1 MFLYFR
7 RFFCLIRLESLLKI
21 MTLRL
26 CMFYVFRVKTIRFP
40 KRKRRFLTRKTYGS
54 ASGDIKR
61 VEPLNEK
68 LWVGFVIFVS
78 VRQYK
83 SLRFSYICRNRYKI
97 MKHLVCGWIGV
108 ICLLLLSV
116 ACSRKEADYTI
127 AVSQCSEDDWRAQM
141 NKEILREA
149 LFYPGVNVEV
159 YQAHDDNT
167 HQIKDIESLI
177 ERKVDLL
184 IVAPNEAEAIT
195 PVIEKAY
202 DAGIPVI
209 LVDRK
214 INSKKYT
221 AYVGAD
227 NYEIGRRAGEYIAD
241 RLKGKGRVI
250 EIAGLKGSTPAV
262 ERHRGMVEALKAAPD
277 VQVIASVEA
286 GWFQQKAGEVMDS
299 LLDVYPQVDLVFAQN
314 DRMAIGAYEKAR
326 QKKRAGQ
333 IAFVGVDAVTDGV
346 ESVAGGR
353 LDATFIYPTGGD
365 KVMQVAMAIL
375 RGEPYQRENILS
387 TALVN
392 RANARVMQMQ
402 MKHILTLDQKIE
414 LLNRQLDDY
423 FLRYSAQKM
432 FLYACVVIL
441 VLAGFLF
448 FFLVRAF
455 WVKNRLN
462 TELSS
467 QKQQLEQQ
475 RDQLQAQRDQ
485 LIVLSRQ
492 VEEATHAK
500 LAFFTSVSHDFR
512 TPLTL
517 IADPINQLLEE
528 KHLGERERNML
539 EIVRKNVAVLLRLI
553 TQILDF
559 QKYEH
564 GKLALRLSEFNALE
578 CIKDWT
584 EAFHTLAF
592 RKHIQFEVKAEGD
605 VAQYVMVADAEKI
618 ERITY
623 NLLSNAFKF
632 TPEKGEI
639 KVVLSRI
646 EQNNQACI
654 CMEVRDTGIG
664 MSEEHI
670 HHVFEHF
677 YQIDVQHTGSGLG
690 LALVEAFVNL
700 HRGTVQVESGK
711 GKGTC
716 FRVILPM
723 KQEGEVKGLT
733 EKNEALEILQEGAVL
748 DAGQET
754 LHQWTENTGVEE
766 SADKEMVLVI
776 DDNQDVRDYVKML
789 LQDKYVVVEAVN
801 GLEGVKQAM
810 KYVPDVVVCDVM
822 MPVMDG
828 IACCKR
834 LKSELQ
840 TSHIPVL
847 MLTAYAMDEQRIQGY
862 DSGADAYLTKPFNAK
877 LLMTRIRNLIDNRK
891 RLKSLAEDVTGGGK
905 QSLGEVDKGFVEKL
919 KTLIDEKMGDSELSV
934 EDLGA
939 ELGLGRVQLYRKTKS
954 LTGYAPNE
962 LLRIARLRKAA
973 SLLASSEKTVA
984 EITYEVGFS
993 SPSYFTKCYKDY
1005 FGESPSEFLKRRDGK
1020 N

>member
-1 MFLYFR
+1 MKRLVCAWIGG
-7 RFFCLIRLESLLKI
+7 FCLL
-21 MTLRL
+21 
-26 CMFYVFRVKTIRFP
+26 F
-40 KRKRRFLTRKTYGS
+40 
-54 ASGDIKR
+54 
-61 VEPLNEK
+61 
-68 LWVGFVIFVS
+68 
-78 VRQYK
+78 
-83 SLRFSYICRNRYKI
+83 
-97 MKHLVCGWIGV
+97 
-108 ICLLLLSV
+108 LSV

-149 LFYPGVNVEV
+149 LFYPGVNIEV
-159 YQAHDDNT
+159 YQAHDDNVR
-167 HQIKDIESLI
+167 QIQDIESLI
-177 ERKVDLL
+177 KKKVDLL

-195 PVIEKAY
+195 PVIEKVY

-214 INSKKYT
+214 INSEKYT

-492 VEEATHAK
+492 LEEATHAK

-632 TPEKGEI
+632 TLEKGEI

-776 DDNQDVRDYVKML
+776 DDNQNVRDYVKML

-962 LLRIARLRKAA
+962 LLRIARLKKAA

-993 SPSYFTKCYKDY
+993 SPSYFTRCYKDY

>member
-1 MFLYFR
+1 MKRLVCAWIGG
-7 RFFCLIRLESLLKI
+7 FCLL
-21 MTLRL
+21 
-26 CMFYVFRVKTIRFP
+26 F
-40 KRKRRFLTRKTYGS
+40 
-54 ASGDIKR
+54 
-61 VEPLNEK
+61 
-68 LWVGFVIFVS
+68 
-78 VRQYK
+78 
-83 SLRFSYICRNRYKI
+83 
-97 MKHLVCGWIGV
+97 
-108 ICLLLLSV
+108 LSV

-149 LFYPGVNVEV
+149 LFYPGVNIEV
-159 YQAHDDNT
+159 YQAHDDNVR
-167 HQIKDIESLI
+167 QIQDIESLI
-177 ERKVDLL
+177 KKKVDLL

-195 PVIEKAY
+195 PVIEKVY

-214 INSKKYT
+214 INSEKYT

-492 VEEATHAK
+492 LEEATHAK

-578 CIKDWT
+578 CIKDWA

>member
-1 MFLYFR
+1 MKRLVCAWIGG
-7 RFFCLIRLESLLKI
+7 FCLL
-21 MTLRL
+21 
-26 CMFYVFRVKTIRFP
+26 F
-40 KRKRRFLTRKTYGS
+40 
-54 ASGDIKR
+54 
-61 VEPLNEK
+61 
-68 LWVGFVIFVS
+68 
-78 VRQYK
+78 
-83 SLRFSYICRNRYKI
+83 
-97 MKHLVCGWIGV
+97 
-108 ICLLLLSV
+108 LSV

-149 LFYPGVNVEV
+149 LFYPGVNIEV
-159 YQAHDDNT
+159 YQAHDDNVR
-167 HQIKDIESLI
+167 QIQDIESLI
-177 ERKVDLL
+177 KKKVDLL

-195 PVIEKAY
+195 PVIEKVY

-214 INSKKYT
+214 INSEKYT

-286 GWFQQKAGEVMDS
+286 GWFQQKAGEDS

-492 VEEATHAK
+492 LEEATHAK

-528 KHLGERERNML
+528 KHLGERERKML

-559 QKYEH
+559 QKYEY
-564 GKLALRLSEFNALE
+564 GKLSLRLSEFNVFEGLKE
-578 CIKDWT
+578 WT
-584 EAFHTLAF
+584 EAFHTLAL
-592 RKHIQFEVKAEGD
+592 RKHIRFEVTAEGD
-605 VAQYVMVADAEKI
+605 TAQYTMVADAEKI

-632 TPEKGEI
+632 TPEKGTI
-639 KVVLSRI
+639 KVILSRI

-733 EKNEALEILQEGAVL
+733 EKNESLKNLQEGAVL

-754 LHQWTENTGVEE
+754 LHQWVENVEVDGT
-766 SADKEMVLVI
+766 ADKEVVLVI

-789 LQDKYVVVEAVN
+789 LQDKYTVIEAVN
-801 GLEGVKQAM
+801 GQEGIRQAM

-828 IACCKR
+828 IECCKR

-862 DSGADAYLTKPFNAK
+862 DSGADSYLTKPFNAK
-877 LLMTRIRNLIDNRK
+877 LLLARIRNLIDNRK
-891 RLKSLAEDVTGGGK
+891 RLKSFTEDATAISGK

-919 KTLIDEKMGDSELSV
+919 KALIEEKMSNSDLSV
-934 EDLGA
+934 EDLNWDWGA
-939 ELGLGRVQLYRKTKS
+939 C
-954 LTGYAPNE
+954 
-962 LLRIARLRKAA
+962 
-973 SLLASSEKTVA
+973 
-984 EITYEVGFS
+984 
-993 SPSYFTKCYKDY
+993 SYIV
-1005 FGESPSEFLKRRDGK
+1005 KR
-1020 N
+1020 NP

>member
-1 MFLYFR
+1 MKRLVCAWIGG
-7 RFFCLIRLESLLKI
+7 FCLL
-21 MTLRL
+21 
-26 CMFYVFRVKTIRFP
+26 F
-40 KRKRRFLTRKTYGS
+40 
-54 ASGDIKR
+54 
-61 VEPLNEK
+61 
-68 LWVGFVIFVS
+68 
-78 VRQYK
+78 
-83 SLRFSYICRNRYKI
+83 
-97 MKHLVCGWIGV
+97 
-108 ICLLLLSV
+108 LSV

-149 LFYPGVNVEV
+149 LFYPGVNIEV
-159 YQAHDDNT
+159 YQAHDDNVR
-167 HQIKDIESLI
+167 QIQDIESLI
-177 ERKVDLL
+177 KKKVDLL

-195 PVIEKAY
+195 PVIEKVY

-214 INSKKYT
+214 INSEKYT

-492 VEEATHAK
+492 LEEVTHAK

-632 TPEKGEI
+632 TLEKGEI

>member
-1 MFLYFR
+1 MKRLVCAWIGG
-7 RFFCLIRLESLLKI
+7 FCLL
-21 MTLRL
+21 
-26 CMFYVFRVKTIRFP
+26 F
-40 KRKRRFLTRKTYGS
+40 
-54 ASGDIKR
+54 
-61 VEPLNEK
+61 
-68 LWVGFVIFVS
+68 
-78 VRQYK
+78 
-83 SLRFSYICRNRYKI
+83 
-97 MKHLVCGWIGV
+97 
-108 ICLLLLSV
+108 LSV

-149 LFYPGVNVEV
+149 LFYPGVNIEV
-159 YQAHDDNT
+159 YQAHDDNVR
-167 HQIKDIESLI
+167 QIQDIESLI
-177 ERKVDLL
+177 KKKVDLL

-195 PVIEKAY
+195 PVIEKVY

-214 INSKKYT
+214 INSEKYT

-387 TALVN
+387 MALVN

-492 VEEATHAK
+492 LEEATHAK

-632 TPEKGEI
+632 TLEKGEI

>member
-1 MFLYFR
+1 MKRLVCAWIGG
-7 RFFCLIRLESLLKI
+7 FCLL
-21 MTLRL
+21 
-26 CMFYVFRVKTIRFP
+26 F
-40 KRKRRFLTRKTYGS
+40 
-54 ASGDIKR
+54 
-61 VEPLNEK
+61 
-68 LWVGFVIFVS
+68 
-78 VRQYK
+78 
-83 SLRFSYICRNRYKI
+83 
-97 MKHLVCGWIGV
+97 
-108 ICLLLLSV
+108 LSV

-149 LFYPGVNVEV
+149 LFYPGVNIEV
-159 YQAHDDNT
+159 YQAHDDNVR
-167 HQIKDIESLI
+167 QIQDIESLI
-177 ERKVDLL
+177 KKKVDLL

-195 PVIEKAY
+195 PVIEKVY

-214 INSKKYT
+214 INSEKYT

-227 NYEIGRRAGEYIAD
+227 NYEIGRRAGKYIAD

-492 VEEATHAK
+492 LEEATHAK

>member
-78 VRQYK
+78 VRLYK

-227 NYEIGRRAGEYIAD
+227 NYEIGRKAGEYIAD
-241 RLKGKGRVI
+241 RLGGKGRVI
-250 EIAGLKGSTPAV
+250 EITGLRGSTPAV
-262 ERHRGMVEALKAAPD
+262 ERHRGMMEALKAVPG
-277 VQVIASVEA
+277 VQVVASAEA

-492 VEEATHAK
+492 LEEATHAK

>member
-1 MFLYFR
+1 MKRLVCAWIGG
-7 RFFCLIRLESLLKI
+7 FCLL
-21 MTLRL
+21 
-26 CMFYVFRVKTIRFP
+26 F
-40 KRKRRFLTRKTYGS
+40 
-54 ASGDIKR
+54 
-61 VEPLNEK
+61 
-68 LWVGFVIFVS
+68 
-78 VRQYK
+78 
-83 SLRFSYICRNRYKI
+83 
-97 MKHLVCGWIGV
+97 
-108 ICLLLLSV
+108 LSV

-149 LFYPGVNVEV
+149 LFYPGVNIEV
-159 YQAHDDNT
+159 YQAHDDNVR
-167 HQIKDIESLI
+167 QIQDIESLI
-177 ERKVDLL
+177 KKKVDLL

-195 PVIEKAY
+195 PVIEKVY

-214 INSKKYT
+214 INSEKYT

-492 VEEATHAK
+492 LEEATHAK

-716 FRVILPM
+716 FRVILSM

>member
-1 MFLYFR
+1 
-7 RFFCLIRLESLLKI
+7 
-21 MTLRL
+21 
-26 CMFYVFRVKTIRFP
+26 
-40 KRKRRFLTRKTYGS
+40 
-54 ASGDIKR
+54 
-61 VEPLNEK
+61 
-68 LWVGFVIFVS
+68 
-78 VRQYK
+78 
-83 SLRFSYICRNRYKI
+83 

-149 LFYPGVNVEV
+149 LFYPGVNIEV
-159 YQAHDDNT
+159 YQAHDDNVR
-167 HQIKDIESLI
+167 QIQDIESLI
-177 ERKVDLL
+177 KKKVDLL

-195 PVIEKAY
+195 PVIEKVY

-214 INSKKYT
+214 INSEKYT

-492 VEEATHAK
+492 LEEATHAK

-801 GLEGVKQAM
+801 GLEGVKQAI

-847 MLTAYAMDEQRIQGY
+847 MLTAYAMDEQRIHGY

>member
-1 MFLYFR
+1 MKRLVCAWIGG
-7 RFFCLIRLESLLKI
+7 FCLL
-21 MTLRL
+21 
-26 CMFYVFRVKTIRFP
+26 F
-40 KRKRRFLTRKTYGS
+40 
-54 ASGDIKR
+54 
-61 VEPLNEK
+61 
-68 LWVGFVIFVS
+68 
-78 VRQYK
+78 
-83 SLRFSYICRNRYKI
+83 
-97 MKHLVCGWIGV
+97 
-108 ICLLLLSV
+108 LSV

-149 LFYPGVNVEV
+149 LFYPGVNIEV
-159 YQAHDDNT
+159 YQAHDDNVR
-167 HQIKDIESLI
+167 QIQDIESLI
-177 ERKVDLL
+177 KKKVDLL

-195 PVIEKAY
+195 PVIEKVY

-214 INSKKYT
+214 INSEKYT

-475 RDQLQAQRDQ
+475 RDQLQAQCDQ

-492 VEEATHAK
+492 LEEATHAK

>member
-1 MFLYFR
+1 MKRLVCAWIGG
-7 RFFCLIRLESLLKI
+7 FCLL
-21 MTLRL
+21 
-26 CMFYVFRVKTIRFP
+26 F
-40 KRKRRFLTRKTYGS
+40 
-54 ASGDIKR
+54 
-61 VEPLNEK
+61 
-68 LWVGFVIFVS
+68 
-78 VRQYK
+78 
-83 SLRFSYICRNRYKI
+83 
-97 MKHLVCGWIGV
+97 
-108 ICLLLLSV
+108 LSV

-149 LFYPGVNVEV
+149 LFYPGVNIEV
-159 YQAHDDNT
+159 YQAHDDNVR
-167 HQIKDIESLI
+167 QIQDIESLI
-177 ERKVDLL
+177 KKKVDLL

-195 PVIEKAY
+195 PVIEKVY

-214 INSKKYT
+214 INSEKYT

-492 VEEATHAK
+492 LEEATHAK

-877 LLMTRIRNLIDNRK
+877 LLMTRIRNLIDSRK

>member
-1 MFLYFR
+1 MKRLVCAWIGG
-7 RFFCLIRLESLLKI
+7 FCLL
-21 MTLRL
+21 
-26 CMFYVFRVKTIRFP
+26 F
-40 KRKRRFLTRKTYGS
+40 
-54 ASGDIKR
+54 
-61 VEPLNEK
+61 
-68 LWVGFVIFVS
+68 
-78 VRQYK
+78 
-83 SLRFSYICRNRYKI
+83 
-97 MKHLVCGWIGV
+97 
-108 ICLLLLSV
+108 LSV

-149 LFYPGVNVEV
+149 LFYPGVNIEV
-159 YQAHDDNT
+159 YQAHDDNVR
-167 HQIKDIESLI
+167 QIQDIESLI
-177 ERKVDLL
+177 KKKVDLL

-195 PVIEKAY
+195 PVIEKVY

-214 INSKKYT
+214 INSEKYT

-492 VEEATHAK
+492 LEEATHAK

-632 TPEKGEI
+632 TLEKGEI

-840 TSHIPVL
+840 TSRIPVL

-1005 FGESPSEFLKRRDGK
+1005 LGESPSEFLKRRDGK

>member
-1 MFLYFR
+1 MKRLVCAWIGG
-7 RFFCLIRLESLLKI
+7 FCLL
-21 MTLRL
+21 
-26 CMFYVFRVKTIRFP
+26 F
-40 KRKRRFLTRKTYGS
+40 
-54 ASGDIKR
+54 
-61 VEPLNEK
+61 
-68 LWVGFVIFVS
+68 
-78 VRQYK
+78 
-83 SLRFSYICRNRYKI
+83 
-97 MKHLVCGWIGV
+97 
-108 ICLLLLSV
+108 LSV

-149 LFYPGVNVEV
+149 LFYPGVNIEV
-159 YQAHDDNT
+159 YQAHDDNVR
-167 HQIKDIESLI
+167 QIQDIESLI
-177 ERKVDLL
+177 KKKVDLL

-195 PVIEKAY
+195 PVIEKVY

-214 INSKKYT
+214 INSEKYT

-227 NYEIGRRAGEYIAD
+227 NYEIGRMAGEYIAD

-492 VEEATHAK
+492 LEEATHAK

>member
-1 MFLYFR
+1 MKRLVCAWIGG
-7 RFFCLIRLESLLKI
+7 FCLL
-21 MTLRL
+21 
-26 CMFYVFRVKTIRFP
+26 F
-40 KRKRRFLTRKTYGS
+40 
-54 ASGDIKR
+54 
-61 VEPLNEK
+61 
-68 LWVGFVIFVS
+68 
-78 VRQYK
+78 
-83 SLRFSYICRNRYKI
+83 
-97 MKHLVCGWIGV
+97 
-108 ICLLLLSV
+108 LSV

-149 LFYPGVNVEV
+149 LFYPGVNIEV
-159 YQAHDDNT
+159 YQAHDDNVR
-167 HQIKDIESLI
+167 QIQDIESLI
-177 ERKVDLL
+177 KKKVDLL

-195 PVIEKAY
+195 PVIEKVY

-214 INSKKYT
+214 INSEKYT

-492 VEEATHAK
+492 LEEATHAK

-528 KHLGERERNML
+528 KHLGERERKML

-559 QKYEH
+559 QKYEY

>member
-1 MFLYFR
+1 MKRLVCAWIGG
-7 RFFCLIRLESLLKI
+7 FCLL
-21 MTLRL
+21 
-26 CMFYVFRVKTIRFP
+26 F
-40 KRKRRFLTRKTYGS
+40 
-54 ASGDIKR
+54 
-61 VEPLNEK
+61 
-68 LWVGFVIFVS
+68 
-78 VRQYK
+78 
-83 SLRFSYICRNRYKI
+83 
-97 MKHLVCGWIGV
+97 
-108 ICLLLLSV
+108 LSV

-149 LFYPGVNVEV
+149 LFYPGVNIEV
-159 YQAHDDNT
+159 YQAHDDNVR
-167 HQIKDIESLI
+167 QIQDIESLI
-177 ERKVDLL
+177 KKKVDLL

-195 PVIEKAY
+195 PVIEKVY

-214 INSKKYT
+214 INSEKYT

-455 WVKNRLN
+455 WGKNRLN

-492 VEEATHAK
+492 LEEATHAK

-632 TPEKGEI
+632 TLEKGEI

-962 LLRIARLRKAA
+962 LLRIARLKKAA

-993 SPSYFTKCYKDY
+993 SPSYFTRCYKDY

>member
-1 MFLYFR
+1 
-7 RFFCLIRLESLLKI
+7 
-21 MTLRL
+21 
-26 CMFYVFRVKTIRFP
+26 
-40 KRKRRFLTRKTYGS
+40 
-54 ASGDIKR
+54 
-61 VEPLNEK
+61 
-68 LWVGFVIFVS
+68 
-78 VRQYK
+78 
-83 SLRFSYICRNRYKI
+83 
-97 MKHLVCGWIGV
+97 MKHLVYAWIGG

-159 YQAHDDNT
+159 YQAHDDNV
-167 HQIKDIESLI
+167 HQIKDIETLI

-209 LVDRK
+209 LIDRK
-214 INSKKYT
+214 INSEKYT

-227 NYEIGRRAGEYIAD
+227 NYEIGRKAGEYIAD
-241 RLKGKGRVI
+241 RLGGKGRVI
-250 EIAGLKGSTPAV
+250 EITGLKGSTPAV
-262 ERHRGMVEALKAAPD
+262 ERHRGMMEALKSTPG
-277 VQVIASVEA
+277 VQVVASAEA
-286 GWFQQKAGEVMDS
+286 GWFRQKAWEVMDT
-299 LLDVYPQVDLVFAQN
+299 LLNSHLQVDLVFAQN

-333 IAFVGVDAVTDGV
+333 IAFVGVDAVAGGV
-346 ESVAGGR
+346 ESVAEGQ

-365 KVMQVAMAIL
+365 RVMQVAMAIL

-432 FLYACVVIL
+432 FLYACIVIL
-441 VLAGFLF
+441 VLVGFLF

-455 WVKNRLN
+455 WVKNRMN
-462 TELSS
+462 AELSS

-475 RDQLQAQRDQ
+475 RDQLQEQRDQ

-492 VEEATHAK
+492 LEEATHAK

-528 KHLGERERNML
+528 KHLGERERKML

-564 GKLALRLSEFNALE
+564 GKLSLCLSEFNVLDG
-578 CIKDWT
+578 IKEWT

-605 VAQYVMVADAEKI
+605 AAQYVMVADAEKI

-646 EQNNQACI
+646 EQNSQPCL
-654 CMEVRDTGIG
+654 CMEVSDTGIG

-670 HHVFEHF
+670 HHVFERF

-700 HRGTVQVESGK
+700 HRGTVQVESEK
-711 GKGTC
+711 GKGTR
-716 FRVILPM
+716 FRVTLPM
-723 KQEGEVKGLT
+723 KQEGEVK
-733 EKNEALEILQEGAVL
+733 EMVERNESLRNLQEGAVL

-754 LHQWTENTGVEE
+754 LHQWTGSVEVDGA
-766 SADKEMVLVI
+766 ADKEVVLVI

-789 LQDKYVVVEAVN
+789 LQDKFAVIEAVN
-801 GLEGVKQAM
+801 GQEGIRQAM

-828 IACCKR
+828 IECCKR

-862 DSGADAYLTKPFNAK
+862 DSGADSYLTKPFNAK
-877 LLMTRIRNLIDNRK
+877 LLMARIRNLIDNRK
-891 RLKSLAEDVTGGGK
+891 RLKSFAEDATVVNGR
-905 QSLGEVDKGFVEKL
+905 QPLGEMDKGFVEKL
-919 KTLIDEKMGDSELSV
+919 KALIDEKMSDSDLSV

-962 LLRIARLRKAA
+962 LLRIARLKKAA

-993 SPSYFTKCYKDY
+993 SPSYFTRCYKDY
-1005 FGESPSEFLKRRDGK
+1005 FGESPSDFLKRRDGQ

>member
-1 MFLYFR
+1 MKRLVCAWIGG
-7 RFFCLIRLESLLKI
+7 FCLL
-21 MTLRL
+21 
-26 CMFYVFRVKTIRFP
+26 F
-40 KRKRRFLTRKTYGS
+40 
-54 ASGDIKR
+54 
-61 VEPLNEK
+61 
-68 LWVGFVIFVS
+68 
-78 VRQYK
+78 
-83 SLRFSYICRNRYKI
+83 
-97 MKHLVCGWIGV
+97 
-108 ICLLLLSV
+108 LSV

-149 LFYPGVNVEV
+149 LFYPGVNIEV
-159 YQAHDDNT
+159 YQAHDDNVR
-167 HQIKDIESLI
+167 QIQDIESLI
-177 ERKVDLL
+177 KKKVDLL

-195 PVIEKAY
+195 PVIEKVY

-214 INSKKYT
+214 INSEKYT

-485 LIVLSRQ
+485 LIVLSRRL
-492 VEEATHAK
+492 EEATHAK

-632 TPEKGEI
+632 TLEKGEI

-962 LLRIARLRKAA
+962 LLRIARLKKAA

-993 SPSYFTKCYKDY
+993 SPSYFTRCYKDY

>member
-1 MFLYFR
+1 MKRLVCAWIGG
-7 RFFCLIRLESLLKI
+7 FCLL
-21 MTLRL
+21 
-26 CMFYVFRVKTIRFP
+26 F
-40 KRKRRFLTRKTYGS
+40 
-54 ASGDIKR
+54 
-61 VEPLNEK
+61 
-68 LWVGFVIFVS
+68 
-78 VRQYK
+78 
-83 SLRFSYICRNRYKI
+83 
-97 MKHLVCGWIGV
+97 
-108 ICLLLLSV
+108 LSV

-149 LFYPGVNVEV
+149 LFYPGVNIEV
-159 YQAHDDNT
+159 YQAHDDNVR
-167 HQIKDIESLI
+167 QIQDIESLI
-177 ERKVDLL
+177 KKKVDLL

-195 PVIEKAY
+195 PVIEKVY

-214 INSKKYT
+214 INSEKYT
-221 AYVGAD
+221 AYVEAD

-492 VEEATHAK
+492 LEEATHAK

>member
-1 MFLYFR
+1 MKRLVCAWIGG
-7 RFFCLIRLESLLKI
+7 FCLL
-21 MTLRL
+21 
-26 CMFYVFRVKTIRFP
+26 F
-40 KRKRRFLTRKTYGS
+40 
-54 ASGDIKR
+54 
-61 VEPLNEK
+61 
-68 LWVGFVIFVS
+68 
-78 VRQYK
+78 
-83 SLRFSYICRNRYKI
+83 
-97 MKHLVCGWIGV
+97 
-108 ICLLLLSV
+108 LSV

-149 LFYPGVNVEV
+149 LFYPGVNIEV
-159 YQAHDDNT
+159 YQAHDDNVR
-167 HQIKDIESLI
+167 QIQDIESLI
-177 ERKVDLL
+177 KKKVDLL

-195 PVIEKAY
+195 PVIEKVY

-214 INSKKYT
+214 INSEKYT

-492 VEEATHAK
+492 LEEATHAK

-539 EIVRKNVAVLLRLI
+539 EIVRKNVSVLLRLI

-632 TPEKGEI
+632 TLEKGEI

>member
-1 MFLYFR
+1 MKRLVCAWIGG
-7 RFFCLIRLESLLKI
+7 FCLL
-21 MTLRL
+21 
-26 CMFYVFRVKTIRFP
+26 F
-40 KRKRRFLTRKTYGS
+40 
-54 ASGDIKR
+54 
-61 VEPLNEK
+61 
-68 LWVGFVIFVS
+68 
-78 VRQYK
+78 
-83 SLRFSYICRNRYKI
+83 
-97 MKHLVCGWIGV
+97 
-108 ICLLLLSV
+108 LSV
-116 ACSRKEADYTI
+116 VCSRKEADYTI

-149 LFYPGVNVEV
+149 LFYLGVNIEV
-159 YQAHDDNT
+159 YQAHDDNVR
-167 HQIKDIESLI
+167 QIQDIESLI
-177 ERKVDLL
+177 KKKVDLL

-195 PVIEKAY
+195 PVIEKVY

-214 INSKKYT
+214 INSEKYT

-492 VEEATHAK
+492 LEEATHAK

>member
-1 MFLYFR
+1 
-7 RFFCLIRLESLLKI
+7 
-21 MTLRL
+21 
-26 CMFYVFRVKTIRFP
+26 
-40 KRKRRFLTRKTYGS
+40 
-54 ASGDIKR
+54 
-61 VEPLNEK
+61 
-68 LWVGFVIFVS
+68 
-78 VRQYK
+78 
-83 SLRFSYICRNRYKI
+83 

-149 LFYPGVNVEV
+149 LFYPGVNIEV
-159 YQAHDDNT
+159 YQAHDDNVR
-167 HQIKDIESLI
+167 QIQDIESLI
-177 ERKVDLL
+177 KKKVDLL

-195 PVIEKAY
+195 PVIEKVY

-214 INSKKYT
+214 INSEKYT

-492 VEEATHAK
+492 LEEATHAK

-847 MLTAYAMDEQRIQGY
+847 MLTAYAMDEQRIHGY

>member
-1 MFLYFR
+1 MKRLVCAWIGG
-7 RFFCLIRLESLLKI
+7 FCLL
-21 MTLRL
+21 
-26 CMFYVFRVKTIRFP
+26 F
-40 KRKRRFLTRKTYGS
+40 
-54 ASGDIKR
+54 
-61 VEPLNEK
+61 
-68 LWVGFVIFVS
+68 
-78 VRQYK
+78 
-83 SLRFSYICRNRYKI
+83 
-97 MKHLVCGWIGV
+97 
-108 ICLLLLSV
+108 LSV

-149 LFYPGVNVEV
+149 LFYPGVNIEV
-159 YQAHDDNT
+159 YQAHDDNVR
-167 HQIKDIESLI
+167 QIQDIESLI
-177 ERKVDLL
+177 KKKVDLL

-195 PVIEKAY
+195 PVIEKVY

-214 INSKKYT
+214 INSEKYT

-492 VEEATHAK
+492 LEEATHAK

-664 MSEEHI
+664 ISEEHI

>member
-1 MFLYFR
+1 MKRLVCAWIGG
-7 RFFCLIRLESLLKI
+7 FCLL
-21 MTLRL
+21 
-26 CMFYVFRVKTIRFP
+26 F
-40 KRKRRFLTRKTYGS
+40 
-54 ASGDIKR
+54 
-61 VEPLNEK
+61 
-68 LWVGFVIFVS
+68 
-78 VRQYK
+78 
-83 SLRFSYICRNRYKI
+83 
-97 MKHLVCGWIGV
+97 
-108 ICLLLLSV
+108 LSV

-149 LFYPGVNVEV
+149 LFYPGVNIEV
-159 YQAHDDNT
+159 YQAHDDNVR
-167 HQIKDIESLI
+167 QIQDIESLI
-177 ERKVDLL
+177 KKKVDLL

-195 PVIEKAY
+195 PVIEKVY

-214 INSKKYT
+214 INSEKYT

-333 IAFVGVDAVTDGV
+333 IAFVGVDAVAGGV
-346 ESVAGGR
+346 ESVAEGK

-365 KVMQVAMAIL
+365 KVVQVAMAIL

-414 LLNRQLDDY
+414 LLNHQLDDY
-423 FLRYSAQKM
+423 FLRYSAQTM

-441 VLAGFLF
+441 ILAGFLF

-455 WVKNRLN
+455 WVKNRMN
-462 TELSS
+462 TELST

-475 RDQLQAQRDQ
+475 RDQLHEQRDQ
-485 LIVLSRQ
+485 LIALSRQ
-492 VEEATHAK
+492 LEEATHAK

-810 KYVPDVVVCDVM
+810 KYVPDVVVCDVV

>member
-1 MFLYFR
+1 MKRLVCAWIGG
-7 RFFCLIRLESLLKI
+7 FCLL
-21 MTLRL
+21 
-26 CMFYVFRVKTIRFP
+26 F
-40 KRKRRFLTRKTYGS
+40 
-54 ASGDIKR
+54 
-61 VEPLNEK
+61 
-68 LWVGFVIFVS
+68 
-78 VRQYK
+78 
-83 SLRFSYICRNRYKI
+83 
-97 MKHLVCGWIGV
+97 
-108 ICLLLLSV
+108 LSV

-149 LFYPGVNVEV
+149 LFYPGVNIEV
-159 YQAHDDNT
+159 YQAHDDNVR
-167 HQIKDIESLI
+167 QIQDIESLI
-177 ERKVDLL
+177 KKKVDLL
-184 IVAPNEAEAIT
+184 IVAPNEAEPIT
-195 PVIEKAY
+195 PVIEKVY

-214 INSKKYT
+214 INSEKYT

-492 VEEATHAK
+492 LEEATHAK

-632 TPEKGEI
+632 TLEKGEI

-962 LLRIARLRKAA
+962 LLRIARLKKAA

-993 SPSYFTKCYKDY
+993 SPSYFTRCYKDY

>member
-1 MFLYFR
+1 MDR
-7 RFFCLIRLESLLKI
+7 RLLPA
-21 MTLRL
+21 
-26 CMFYVFRVKTIRFP
+26 V
-40 KRKRRFLTRKTYGS
+40 
-54 ASGDIKR
+54 
-61 VEPLNEK
+61 
-68 LWVGFVIFVS
+68 
-78 VRQYK
+78 
-83 SLRFSYICRNRYKI
+83 
-97 MKHLVCGWIGV
+97 
-108 ICLLLLSV
+108 LSV

-149 LFYPGVNVEV
+149 LFYPGVNIEV
-159 YQAHDDNT
+159 YQAHDDNVR
-167 HQIKDIESLI
+167 QIQDIESLI
-177 ERKVDLL
+177 KKKVDLL

-195 PVIEKAY
+195 PVIEKVY

-214 INSKKYT
+214 INSEKYT

-492 VEEATHAK
+492 LEEATHAK

>member
-1 MFLYFR
+1 MKRLVCAWIGG
-7 RFFCLIRLESLLKI
+7 FCLL
-21 MTLRL
+21 
-26 CMFYVFRVKTIRFP
+26 F
-40 KRKRRFLTRKTYGS
+40 
-54 ASGDIKR
+54 
-61 VEPLNEK
+61 
-68 LWVGFVIFVS
+68 
-78 VRQYK
+78 
-83 SLRFSYICRNRYKI
+83 
-97 MKHLVCGWIGV
+97 
-108 ICLLLLSV
+108 LSV

-149 LFYPGVNVEV
+149 LFYPGVNIEV
-159 YQAHDDNT
+159 YQAHDDNVR
-167 HQIKDIESLI
+167 QIQDIESLI
-177 ERKVDLL
+177 KKKVDLL

-195 PVIEKAY
+195 PVIEKVY

-214 INSKKYT
+214 INSEKYA

-492 VEEATHAK
+492 LEEATHAK

-632 TPEKGEI
+632 TLEKGEI

>member
-1 MFLYFR
+1 MKRLVCAWIGG
-7 RFFCLIRLESLLKI
+7 FCLL
-21 MTLRL
+21 
-26 CMFYVFRVKTIRFP
+26 F
-40 KRKRRFLTRKTYGS
+40 
-54 ASGDIKR
+54 
-61 VEPLNEK
+61 
-68 LWVGFVIFVS
+68 
-78 VRQYK
+78 
-83 SLRFSYICRNRYKI
+83 
-97 MKHLVCGWIGV
+97 
-108 ICLLLLSV
+108 LSV

-149 LFYPGVNVEV
+149 LFYPGVNIEV
-159 YQAHDDNT
+159 YQAHDDNVR
-167 HQIKDIESLI
+167 QIQDIESLI
-177 ERKVDLL
+177 KKKVDLL

-195 PVIEKAY
+195 PVIEKVY

-214 INSKKYT
+214 INSEKYT

-392 RANARVMQMQ
+392 RANVRVMQMQ

-492 VEEATHAK
+492 LEEATHAK

-664 MSEEHI
+664 TSEEHI

>member
-1 MFLYFR
+1 MKRLVCAWIGG
-7 RFFCLIRLESLLKI
+7 FCLL
-21 MTLRL
+21 
-26 CMFYVFRVKTIRFP
+26 F
-40 KRKRRFLTRKTYGS
+40 
-54 ASGDIKR
+54 
-61 VEPLNEK
+61 
-68 LWVGFVIFVS
+68 
-78 VRQYK
+78 
-83 SLRFSYICRNRYKI
+83 
-97 MKHLVCGWIGV
+97 
-108 ICLLLLSV
+108 LSV

-149 LFYPGVNVEV
+149 LFYPGVNIEV
-159 YQAHDDNT
+159 YQAHDDNVR
-167 HQIKDIESLI
+167 QIQDIESLI
-177 ERKVDLL
+177 KKKVDLL

-195 PVIEKAY
+195 PVIEKVY

-214 INSKKYT
+214 INSEKYT

-392 RANARVMQMQ
+392 RANARVMQM
-402 MKHILTLDQKIE
+402 KHILTLDQKIE

-492 VEEATHAK
+492 LEEATHAK

>member
-1 MFLYFR
+1 
-7 RFFCLIRLESLLKI
+7 
-21 MTLRL
+21 
-26 CMFYVFRVKTIRFP
+26 
-40 KRKRRFLTRKTYGS
+40 
-54 ASGDIKR
+54 
-61 VEPLNEK
+61 
-68 LWVGFVIFVS
+68 
-78 VRQYK
+78 
-83 SLRFSYICRNRYKI
+83 
-97 MKHLVCGWIGV
+97 
-108 ICLLLLSV
+108 
-116 ACSRKEADYTI
+116 
-127 AVSQCSEDDWRAQM
+127 
-141 NKEILREA
+141 
-149 LFYPGVNVEV
+149 
-159 YQAHDDNT
+159 
-167 HQIKDIESLI
+167 
-177 ERKVDLL
+177 
-184 IVAPNEAEAIT
+184 
-195 PVIEKAY
+195 
-202 DAGIPVI
+202 
-209 LVDRK
+209 
-214 INSKKYT
+214 
-221 AYVGAD
+221 
-227 NYEIGRRAGEYIAD
+227 
-241 RLKGKGRVI
+241 
-250 EIAGLKGSTPAV
+250 
-262 ERHRGMVEALKAAPD
+262 
-277 VQVIASVEA
+277 
-286 GWFQQKAGEVMDS
+286 
-299 LLDVYPQVDLVFAQN
+299 
-314 DRMAIGAYEKAR
+314 MAIGAYEKAR

-492 VEEATHAK
+492 LEEATHAK

-528 KHLGERERNML
+528 KQICERERNML

-905 QSLGEVDKGFVEKL
+905 ESLCEVDKVFVQKL

>member
-1 MFLYFR
+1 MKRLVCAWIGG
-7 RFFCLIRLESLLKI
+7 FCLL
-21 MTLRL
+21 
-26 CMFYVFRVKTIRFP
+26 F
-40 KRKRRFLTRKTYGS
+40 
-54 ASGDIKR
+54 
-61 VEPLNEK
+61 
-68 LWVGFVIFVS
+68 
-78 VRQYK
+78 
-83 SLRFSYICRNRYKI
+83 
-97 MKHLVCGWIGV
+97 
-108 ICLLLLSV
+108 LSV

-149 LFYPGVNVEV
+149 LFYPGVNIEV
-159 YQAHDDNT
+159 YQAHDDNVR
-167 HQIKDIESLI
+167 QIQDIESLI
-177 ERKVDLL
+177 KKKVDLL

-195 PVIEKAY
+195 PVIEKVY

-214 INSKKYT
+214 INSEKYT

-392 RANARVMQMQ
+392 RANARVMQMR

-492 VEEATHAK
+492 LEEATHAK

-632 TPEKGEI
+632 TLEKGEI